1 MDTKFKVKDYT
12 GLIINSITLLE
23 KTDKK
28 KRIRAR
34 INLALFL

>member
-28 KRIRAR
+28 RR
-34 INLALFL
+34 